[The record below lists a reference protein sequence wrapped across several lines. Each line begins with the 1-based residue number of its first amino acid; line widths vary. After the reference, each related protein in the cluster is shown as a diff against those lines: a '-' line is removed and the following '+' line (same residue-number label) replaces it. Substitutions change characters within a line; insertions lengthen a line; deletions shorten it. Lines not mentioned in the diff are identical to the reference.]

1 MNDWITSDP
10 SILNGKPVVRDTRL
24 AVSFL
29 LGLFA
34 QGWTETQI
42 LESYSHL
49 PREGLRAA
57 LNFARETIETEH
69 FVSFSH

>member
-10 SILNGKPVVRDTRL
+10 SILNGKPVVRGTKL

-42 LESYSHL
+42 LESYPHL
-49 PREGLRAA
+49 KLESLVAVKLESLSPL
-57 LNFARETIETEH
+57 
-69 FVSFSH
+69 

>member
-10 SILNGKPVVRDTRL
+10 SILNGKPVVRGTRL

-42 LESYSHL
+42 LESYPHL
-49 PREGLRAA
+49 KLESLAA
-57 LNFARETIETEH
+57 VKLE
-69 FVSFSH
+69 SLSPL